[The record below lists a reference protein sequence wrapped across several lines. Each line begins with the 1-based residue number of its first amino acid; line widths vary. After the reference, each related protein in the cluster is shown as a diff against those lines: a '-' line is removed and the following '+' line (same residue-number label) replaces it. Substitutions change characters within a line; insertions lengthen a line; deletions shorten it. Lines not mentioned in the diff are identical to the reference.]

1 MGRLMSFLGGAARS
15 LQGSIEQ
22 DRLEQKRIEDEQRQ
36 HTQQVSWAKAANAIR
51 IAQEQASKP
60 PDQRA
65 SGMPF
70 SAGPGGFQQATEV
83 ATPVKFDNDGNV
95 TEAAGWAPG
104 PSVSVPAPI
113 NKFKESKRVS
123 GNDLVTY
130 RVYEDGSE
138 EEVARGPRASAGRG
152 GGSGGSG
159 AKDRFELRNIGGRV
173 MRVNITT
180 GEKEDMGPSAG
191 EGSSGSGGMTEKGW
205 REGMDQTLS
214 SIQGADAGKLKS
226 MIRQYGGM
234 DDPVI
239 QSMVKRNE
247 AGEVDGD
254 ALREAAYVTA
264 EKYWNER
271 KPGNK
276 AATEQPKNEG
286 KVSFSEAD
294 AQVAAKR
301 PDLTPEQRKQYLA
314 SKGIRP

>member
-51 IAQEQASKP
+51 IAQEQASRP

-70 SAGPGGFQQATEV
+70 PAGPGGFQQATEV
-83 ATPVKFDNDGNV
+83 ATPVKFDNEGNV

-104 PSVSVPAPI
+104 PSVAVPAPV

-123 GNDLVTY
+123 GSDLVTY

-138 EEVARGPRASAGRG
+138 EEVARGPRATVGRV

-159 AKDRFELRNIGGRV
+159 SKDRFELRNIGGRV

-191 EGSSGSGGMTEKGW
+191 EGSGGAGGMTEKGW

-214 SIQGADAGKLKS
+214 SIQGAEDGKLKS
-226 MIRQYGGM
+226 IIRQYGGDNILTGDM
-234 DDPVI
+234 DTD
-239 QSMVKRNE
+239 M
-247 AGEVDGD
+247 
-254 ALREAAYVTA
+254 LRDTA
-264 EKYWNER
+264 FSVAETYWNER
-271 KPGNK
+271 KPSNKKASEPEPKKADSPPVAGATKAPDGNWYV
-276 AATEQPKNEG
+276 QKNG
-286 KVSFSEAD
+286 KWFKVEA
-294 AQVAAKR
+294 
-301 PDLTPEQRKQYLA
+301 
-314 SKGIRP
+314 

>member
-1 MGRLMSFLGGAARS
+1 MGKLLSFLGGAAKS
-15 LQGSIEQ
+15 YANTLDQ
-22 DRLEQKRIEDEQRQ
+22 DRLEKKRIEDEQRQ

-70 SAGPGGFQQATEV
+70 PAGPGGFQQATEV
-83 ATPVKFDNDGNV
+83 ATPVKFDNEGNV

-214 SIQGADAGKLKS
+214 SIQGAEDGKLKS
-226 MIRQYGGM
+226 IIRQYGGDNILTGDM
-234 DDPVI
+234 DTD
-239 QSMVKRNE
+239 M
-247 AGEVDGD
+247 
-254 ALREAAYVTA
+254 LRDTA
-264 EKYWNER
+264 FSVAETYWNER
-271 KPGNK
+271 KPSGKKDAPDK
-276 AATEQPKNEG
+276 ASSGSYESA
-286 KVSFSEAD
+286 A
-294 AQVAAKR
+294 AQVKAKR
-301 PDLTPEQRKQYLA
+301 PDLSDADVRAYLA
-314 SKGIRP
+314 TKGIRP

>member
-70 SAGPGGFQQATEV
+70 PAGPGGFQQATEV
-83 ATPVKFDNDGNV
+83 ATPVKFDNEGNV

-104 PSVSVPAPI
+104 PSVAVPAPV

-123 GNDLVTY
+123 GSDLVTY

-159 AKDRFELRNIGGRV
+159 AKDRFELRNIGGHV

-191 EGSSGSGGMTEKGW
+191 EGSGGSGGMTEKGW

-214 SIQGADAGKLKS
+214 SIQGAEDGKLKS
-226 MIRQYGGM
+226 IIRQYGGDNILTGDM
-234 DDPVI
+234 DTD
-239 QSMVKRNE
+239 M
-247 AGEVDGD
+247 
-254 ALREAAYVTA
+254 LRDTA
-264 EKYWNER
+264 FSVAETYWNER
-271 KPGNK
+271 KPSGKRDAPDK
-276 AATEQPKNEG
+276 AGSGSYESA
-286 KVSFSEAD
+286 A
-294 AQVAAKR
+294 AQVKAKR
-301 PDLTPEQRKQYLA
+301 PDLSDADVRAYLA
-314 SKGIRP
+314 TKGIRP